1 MKIKEKEK
9 TEFPSTEIISRKRA
23 ISKVGFYSLTA
34 ASMILLL
41 GSPKSAAASAPPAS
55 PPVWE

>member
-1 MKIKEKEK
+1 MEK
-9 TEFPSTEIISRKRA
+9 TEFPAVEKISRKNA
-23 ISKVGFYSLTA
+23 ITKTGFYALTA
-34 ASMILLL
+34 ASMFLLL

>member
-1 MKIKEKEK
+1 MKNNEKEK
-9 TEFPSTEIISRKRA
+9 TEIPSPENISRKKA
-23 ISKVGFYSLTA
+23 IKKAGFYALTA
-34 ASMILLL
+34 SSMILLL